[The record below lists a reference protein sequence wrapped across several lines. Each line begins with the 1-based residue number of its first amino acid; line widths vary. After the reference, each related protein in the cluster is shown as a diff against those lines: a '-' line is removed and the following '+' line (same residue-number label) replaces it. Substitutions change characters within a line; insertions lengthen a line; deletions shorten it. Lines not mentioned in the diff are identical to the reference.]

1 MKNQMIRLW
10 RGEVGLARAFWE
22 YAIAFGT
29 LANLTTTG
37 LALATFMTTGSVLLA
52 ATIFFLPIP
61 YNVLI
66 VVAVWRSAGRYTGPP
81 LWATLARAAVIVW
94 ATIATIA

>member
-1 MKNQMIRLW
+1 MKNQVIRLW

-37 LALATFMTTGSVLLA
+37 AAFAAHVAGWPVLLVVA
-52 ATIFFLPIP
+52 IFFVPLP
-61 YNVLI
+61 YNVMM
-66 VVAVWRSAGRYTGPP
+66 VVAVWRSADRYTGPP
-81 LWATLARAAVIVW
+81 TWATLARVAVVVW
-94 ATIATIA
+94 ATIATMV